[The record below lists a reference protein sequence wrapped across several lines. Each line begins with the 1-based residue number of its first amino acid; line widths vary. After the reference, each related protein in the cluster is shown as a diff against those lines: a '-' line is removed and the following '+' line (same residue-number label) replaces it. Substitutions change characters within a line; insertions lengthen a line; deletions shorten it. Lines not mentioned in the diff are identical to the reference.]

1 MTDTLIKPELTQGR
15 VIRRYAFF
23 TKEEIERIERVMRLE
38 SAEKN
43 EDVTWTG
50 LIRDRV
56 MKKLDAMERKYGIIK
71 N

>member
-23 TKEEIERIERVMRLE
+23 TKDEIERIERVMRLE

>member
-23 TKEEIERIERVMRLE
+23 TKDEIERIERVMRLE

-56 MKKLDAMERKYGIIK
+56 IKKLEAMERKYGIIK

>member
-43 EDVTWTG
+43 EDITWTG